1 MHFYK
6 EMLNTKMIFSI
17 IVISLEVY
25 MNNQNI
31 FNEIREKIDIVDL
44 IGEYVPLVQKGR
56 NYFGVCPFHNDT
68 NPSMSVSREK
78 QIYKCFSC
86 GASGNIFTFVKDYEH
101 VDMRD
106 ALEILANKAGV
117 TLRNNNIAR
126 KTTKYDKFYEI
137 YDLANKF
144 YQNNINTKEGINAKE
159 YLKNRN
165 INEDII
171 KEFEIGLS
179 LDSMDSLT
187 KLLTKKGYDDLTL
200 DKLGLSSNNHDLF
213 INRIMVPIQ
222 DMNGRVVAFSGRV
235 YNKKSDH
242 KYVNT
247 KETEIFKKGTIL
259 YNYHRAKEEA
269 RRNKYVIIMEG
280 YMDVFRASSVGFK
293 NVVAIMG
300 TALTID
306 QTNLVKKLSNNV
318 YLCLDGDNPGQ
329 KAMLSVGAELE
340 KAGVNVKIVLLTND
354 EDPDTYILKYGK
366 EKFSNL
372 IDSAISFS
380 DFKLQALK
388 KGVNFNSDLELS
400 HYVNSVI
407 KEASLIDDE
416 IRREIILKKLALEVN
431 LSYNTLE
438 KRLNEYLEKRKPKD
452 VIIKEVVPTNKLS
465 RYDKAVYG
473 MIYATLMD
481 KKYLKRFEDES
492 LYFVNQKARYLLME
506 IEYYYKKFG
515 NIQIADFYTYLMDKE
530 ELLELYNNIINYV
543 DSNSISDEAVTD
555 FMNVIRSYN
564 MRLEIKR
571 LTDKLRNETDEL
583 EKSKIAEE
591 IRLLRIGE

>member
-1 MHFYK
+1 
-6 EMLNTKMIFSI
+6 
-17 IVISLEVY
+17 
-25 MNNQNI
+25 MNNQNL

-86 GASGNIFTFVKDYEH
+86 GASGNIFTFVRDYEH

-117 TLRNNNIAR
+117 TLSNNNIAR

-179 LDSMDSLT
+179 LDIMDSLT

-269 RRNKYVIIMEG
+269 RRSKYVIIMEG

-300 TALTID
+300 TALTLE

-340 KAGVNVKIVLLTND
+340 KAGVNVKIILLTND

-372 IDSAISFS
+372 IDGAISFS
-380 DFKLQALK
+380 DFKLRSLK

-400 HYVNSVI
+400 HYIDSVI
-407 KEASLIDDE
+407 KETSLIDDE

-438 KRLNEYLEKRKPKD
+438 KRLNEYLEKKQPKSV
-452 VIIKEVVPTNKLS
+452 VIENVKPTNKLS
-465 RYDKAVYG
+465 QYDKAVYG
-473 MIYATLMD
+473 MIYAILINP
-481 KKYLKRFEDES
+481 KYLKQFNKES

-515 NIQIADFYTYLMDKE
+515 NIVIADFYTYLIDKE

-564 MRLEIKR
+564 LGLEIKR
-571 LTDKLRNETDEL
+571 LTDKLKKETDEM

>member
-1 MHFYK
+1 
-6 EMLNTKMIFSI
+6 
-17 IVISLEVY
+17 

-126 KTTKYDKFYEI
+126 KTTKFDKFYEI

-400 HYVNSVI
+400 HYVDSVI

-530 ELLELYNNIINYV
+530 ELLELYNNIINYI

>member
-1 MHFYK
+1 
-6 EMLNTKMIFSI
+6 
-17 IVISLEVY
+17 
-25 MNNQNI
+25 MNNQNL

-44 IGEYVPLVQKGR
+44 IGEYVHLVQKGR

-86 GASGNIFTFVKDYEH
+86 GASGNIFTFVRDYEH

-117 TLRNNNIAR
+117 TLSNNNIAR

-247 KETEIFKKGTIL
+247 KETEIFTKGTIL

-269 RRNKYVIIMEG
+269 RRSKYVIIMEG

-340 KAGVNVKIVLLTND
+340 KAGVNVKIILLTND

-372 IDSAISFS
+372 IDGAISFS
-380 DFKLQALK
+380 DFKLRSLK

-400 HYVNSVI
+400 HYIDSVI
-407 KEASLIDDE
+407 KETSLIDDE

-438 KRLNEYLEKRKPKD
+438 KRLNEYLEKKQPKSV
-452 VIIKEVVPTNKLS
+452 VIENVKPTNKLS
-465 RYDKAVYG
+465 QYDKAVYG
-473 MIYATLMD
+473 MIYAILINP
-481 KKYLKRFEDES
+481 KYLKQFNKES

-515 NIQIADFYTYLMDKE
+515 NIVIADFYTYLIDKE

>member
-1 MHFYK
+1 
-6 EMLNTKMIFSI
+6 
-17 IVISLEVY
+17 

-481 KKYLKRFEDES
+481 KKYLKRFEDEP

>member
-1 MHFYK
+1 
-6 EMLNTKMIFSI
+6 
-17 IVISLEVY
+17 
-25 MNNQNI
+25 MNNQNL

-86 GASGNIFTFVKDYEH
+86 GASGNIFTFVRDYEH

-117 TLRNNNIAR
+117 TLSNNNIAR
-126 KTTKYDKFYEI
+126 KATKYDKFYEI

-269 RRNKYVIIMEG
+269 RRSKYVIIMEG

-300 TALTID
+300 TALTLE
-306 QTNLVKKLSNNV
+306 QTSLVKKLSNNV

-340 KAGVNVKIVLLTND
+340 KAGVNVKIILLTND

-372 IDSAISFS
+372 IDGAISFS
-380 DFKLQALK
+380 DFKLRSLK

-400 HYVNSVI
+400 HYIDSVI
-407 KEASLIDDE
+407 KETSLIDDE

-438 KRLNEYLEKRKPKD
+438 KRLNEYLEKKQPKSV
-452 VIIKEVVPTNKLS
+452 VIENVKHTNKLS
-465 RYDKAVYG
+465 QYDKAVYG
-473 MIYATLMD
+473 MIYATLID

-515 NIQIADFYTYLMDKE
+515 NIQIADFYTYLIDKE

-543 DSNSISDEAVTD
+543 DSNSISDVAVTD

-564 MRLEIKR
+564 LGLEIKR
-571 LTDKLRNETDEL
+571 LTDKLKKETDEM

>member
-1 MHFYK
+1 
-6 EMLNTKMIFSI
+6 
-17 IVISLEVY
+17 
-25 MNNQNI
+25 MNNQNL

-86 GASGNIFTFVKDYEH
+86 GASGNIFTFVRDYEH

-117 TLRNNNIAR
+117 TLSNNNIAR

-300 TALTID
+300 TALTLE
-306 QTNLVKKLSNNV
+306 QTSLVKKLSNNV

-340 KAGVNVKIVLLTND
+340 KAGVNVKIILLTND

-372 IDSAISFS
+372 IDGAISFS
-380 DFKLQALK
+380 DFKLRSLK

-400 HYVNSVI
+400 HYIDSVI
-407 KEASLIDDE
+407 KETSLIDDE

-438 KRLNEYLEKRKPKD
+438 KRLNEYLEKKQPKSV
-452 VIIKEVVPTNKLS
+452 VIENVKPTNKLS
-465 RYDKAVYG
+465 QYDKAVYG
-473 MIYATLMD
+473 MIYAILINP
-481 KKYLKRFEDES
+481 KYLKQFNKES

-515 NIQIADFYTYLMDKE
+515 NIVIADFYTYLIDKE

-543 DSNSISDEAVTD
+543 DSNSISDVAVTD

-564 MRLEIKR
+564 LGLEIKR
-571 LTDKLRNETDEL
+571 LTDKLKKETDEM

>member
-1 MHFYK
+1 
-6 EMLNTKMIFSI
+6 
-17 IVISLEVY
+17 
-25 MNNQNI
+25 MNNQNL

-86 GASGNIFTFVKDYEH
+86 GASGNIFTFVRDYEH

-117 TLRNNNIAR
+117 TLSNNNIAR

-269 RRNKYVIIMEG
+269 RRSKYVIIMEG

-300 TALTID
+300 TALTLE

-340 KAGVNVKIVLLTND
+340 KAGVNVKIILLTND

-372 IDSAISFS
+372 IDGAISFS
-380 DFKLQALK
+380 DFKLRSLK

-400 HYVNSVI
+400 HYIDSVI
-407 KEASLIDDE
+407 KETSLIDDE

-438 KRLNEYLEKRKPKD
+438 KRLNEYLEKKQPKSV
-452 VIIKEVVPTNKLS
+452 VIENVKHTNKLS
-465 RYDKAVYG
+465 QYDKAVYG

-515 NIQIADFYTYLMDKE
+515 NIQIADFYTYLIDKE

-543 DSNSISDEAVTD
+543 DSNSISDVAVTD

-564 MRLEIKR
+564 LGLEIKR
-571 LTDKLRNETDEL
+571 LTDKLKKETDEM

>member
-1 MHFYK
+1 
-6 EMLNTKMIFSI
+6 
-17 IVISLEVY
+17 
-25 MNNQNI
+25 MNNQNL

-86 GASGNIFTFVKDYEH
+86 GASGNIFTFVRDYEH

-117 TLRNNNIAR
+117 TLSNNNIAR

-165 INEDII
+165 VNEDII

-200 DKLGLSSNNHDLF
+200 DRLGLSSNNHDLF

-269 RRNKYVIIMEG
+269 RRSKYVIIMEG

-300 TALTID
+300 TALTLE

-340 KAGVNVKIVLLTND
+340 KAGVNVKIILLTND

-372 IDSAISFS
+372 IDGAISFS
-380 DFKLQALK
+380 DFKLRSLK

-400 HYVNSVI
+400 HYIDSVI
-407 KEASLIDDE
+407 KETSLIDDE

-438 KRLNEYLEKRKPKD
+438 KRLNEYLEKKQPKSV
-452 VIIKEVVPTNKLS
+452 VIENVKHTNKLS
-465 RYDKAVYG
+465 QYDKAVYG
-473 MIYATLMD
+473 MIYATLID

-515 NIQIADFYTYLMDKE
+515 NIQIADFYTYLIDKE

-543 DSNSISDEAVTD
+543 DSNSISDVAVTD

-564 MRLEIKR
+564 LGLEIKR
-571 LTDKLRNETDEL
+571 LTDKLKKETDEM

>member
-1 MHFYK
+1 
-6 EMLNTKMIFSI
+6 
-17 IVISLEVY
+17 

-31 FNEIREKIDIVDL
+31 FNEIRERIDIVDL

-117 TLRNNNIAR
+117 TLMNNNIAR

-300 TALTID
+300 TALTIE

-400 HYVNSVI
+400 HYVDSVI

-530 ELLELYNNIINYV
+530 ELLELYNNIINYI

-571 LTDKLRNETDEL
+571 LSDKLRNETDEL

>member
-1 MHFYK
+1 MAYIT
-6 EMLNTKMIFSI
+6 EELT
-17 IVISLEVY
+17 
-25 MNNQNI
+25 
-31 FNEIREKIDIVDL
+31 NEIQNRCDIVDV
-44 IGEYVPLVQKGR
+44 ISKYVTLTKRGK
-56 NYFGVCPFHNDT
+56 NYFGLCPFHDDHNA
-68 NPSMSVSREK
+68 SMSVSPEK

-86 GASGNIFTFVKDYEH
+86 GASGNIFTFVRDYEH

-117 TLRNNNIAR
+117 TLSNNNIAR

-300 TALTID
+300 TALTLE
-306 QTNLVKKLSNNV
+306 QTSLVKKLSNNV

-340 KAGVNVKIVLLTND
+340 KAGVNVKIILLTND

-372 IDSAISFS
+372 IDGAISFS
-380 DFKLQALK
+380 DFKLRSLK

-400 HYVNSVI
+400 HYIDSVI
-407 KEASLIDDE
+407 KETSLIDDE

-438 KRLNEYLEKRKPKD
+438 KRLNEYLEKKQPKSV
-452 VIIKEVVPTNKLS
+452 VIENVKPTNKLS
-465 RYDKAVYG
+465 QYDKAVYG
-473 MIYATLMD
+473 MIYAILINP
-481 KKYLKRFEDES
+481 KYLKQFNKES

-515 NIQIADFYTYLMDKE
+515 NIVIADFYTYLIDKE

-543 DSNSISDEAVTD
+543 DSNSISDVAVTD

-564 MRLEIKR
+564 LGLEIKR
-571 LTDKLRNETDEL
+571 LTDKLKKETDEM

>member
-1 MHFYK
+1 
-6 EMLNTKMIFSI
+6 
-17 IVISLEVY
+17 
-25 MNNQNI
+25 MNNQNL

-86 GASGNIFTFVKDYEH
+86 GASGNIFTFVRDYEH
-101 VDMRD
+101 VDMRN

-117 TLRNNNIAR
+117 TLSNNNIAR

-269 RRNKYVIIMEG
+269 RRSKYVIIMEG

-300 TALTID
+300 TALTLE

-340 KAGVNVKIVLLTND
+340 KAGVNVKIILLTND

-372 IDSAISFS
+372 IDGAISFS
-380 DFKLQALK
+380 DFKLRSLK

-400 HYVNSVI
+400 HYIDSVI
-407 KEASLIDDE
+407 KETSLIDDE

-438 KRLNEYLEKRKPKD
+438 KRLNEYLEKKQPKSV
-452 VIIKEVVPTNKLS
+452 VIENVKPTNKLS
-465 RYDKAVYG
+465 QYDKAVYG
-473 MIYATLMD
+473 MIYAILINP
-481 KKYLKRFEDES
+481 KYLKQFNKES

-515 NIQIADFYTYLMDKE
+515 NIVIADFYTYLIDKE

-564 MRLEIKR
+564 LGLEIKR
-571 LTDKLRNETDEL
+571 LTDKLKKETDEM

>member
-1 MHFYK
+1 
-6 EMLNTKMIFSI
+6 
-17 IVISLEVY
+17 
-25 MNNQNI
+25 MNNQNL

-56 NYFGVCPFHNDT
+56 NYFGICPFHNDT

-86 GASGNIFTFVKDYEH
+86 GASGNIFTFVRDYEH

-117 TLRNNNIAR
+117 TLSNNNIAR

-200 DKLGLSSNNHDLF
+200 DRLGLSSNNHDLF

-222 DMNGRVVAFSGRV
+222 DMNSRVVAFSGRV

-269 RRNKYVIIMEG
+269 RRSKYVIIMEG

-300 TALTID
+300 TALTLE

-340 KAGVNVKIVLLTND
+340 KAGVNVKIILLTND

-372 IDSAISFS
+372 IDGAISFS
-380 DFKLQALK
+380 DFKLRSLK

-400 HYVNSVI
+400 HYIDSVI
-407 KEASLIDDE
+407 KETSLIDDE

-438 KRLNEYLEKRKPKD
+438 KRLNEYLEKKQPKSV
-452 VIIKEVVPTNKLS
+452 VIENVKHTNKLS
-465 RYDKAVYG
+465 QYDKAVYG
-473 MIYATLMD
+473 MIYATLID

-515 NIQIADFYTYLMDKE
+515 NIQIADFYTYLIDKE

-543 DSNSISDEAVTD
+543 DSNSISDVAVTD

-564 MRLEIKR
+564 LGLEIKR
-571 LTDKLRNETDEL
+571 LTDKLKKETDEM

>member
-1 MHFYK
+1 
-6 EMLNTKMIFSI
+6 
-17 IVISLEVY
+17 

-126 KTTKYDKFYEI
+126 KTTKFDKFYEI

-144 YQNNINTKEGINAKE
+144 YQNSINTKEGINAKE

-400 HYVNSVI
+400 HYVDSVI

>member
-1 MHFYK
+1 
-6 EMLNTKMIFSI
+6 
-17 IVISLEVY
+17 
-25 MNNQNI
+25 MNNQNL

-86 GASGNIFTFVKDYEH
+86 GASGNIFTFVRDYEH

-117 TLRNNNIAR
+117 TLSNNNIAR

-269 RRNKYVIIMEG
+269 RRSKYVIIMEG

-300 TALTID
+300 TALTLE

-340 KAGVNVKIVLLTND
+340 KAGVNVKIILLTND

-372 IDSAISFS
+372 IDGAISFS
-380 DFKLQALK
+380 DFKLRSLK

-400 HYVNSVI
+400 HYIDSVI
-407 KEASLIDDE
+407 KETSLIDDE

-438 KRLNEYLEKRKPKD
+438 KRLNEYLEKKQPKSV
-452 VIIKEVVPTNKLS
+452 VIENVKPTNKLS
-465 RYDKAVYG
+465 QYDKAVYG
-473 MIYATLMD
+473 MIYAILINP
-481 KKYLKRFEDES
+481 KYLKQFNKES

-515 NIQIADFYTYLMDKE
+515 NIVIADFYTYLIDKE

-543 DSNSISDEAVTD
+543 DSNSISDKAVTD

-564 MRLEIKR
+564 LGLEIKR
-571 LTDKLRNETDEL
+571 LTDKLKKETDEM

>member
-1 MHFYK
+1 
-6 EMLNTKMIFSI
+6 
-17 IVISLEVY
+17 
-25 MNNQNI
+25 MNNQNL

-86 GASGNIFTFVKDYEH
+86 GASGNIFTFVRDYEH

-117 TLRNNNIAR
+117 TLSNNNIAR

-269 RRNKYVIIMEG
+269 RRSKYVIIMEG

-300 TALTID
+300 TALTLE
-306 QTNLVKKLSNNV
+306 QTSLVKKLSNNV

-340 KAGVNVKIVLLTND
+340 KAGVNVKIILLTND

-372 IDSAISFS
+372 IDGAISFS
-380 DFKLQALK
+380 DFKLRSLK

-400 HYVNSVI
+400 HYIDSVI
-407 KEASLIDDE
+407 KETSLIDDE

-438 KRLNEYLEKRKPKD
+438 KRLNEYLEKKQPKSV
-452 VIIKEVVPTNKLS
+452 VIENVKHTNKLS
-465 RYDKAVYG
+465 QYDKAVYG
-473 MIYATLMD
+473 MIYATLID

-515 NIQIADFYTYLMDKE
+515 NIQIADFYTYLIDKE

-564 MRLEIKR
+564 LGLEIKR
-571 LTDKLRNETDEL
+571 LTDKLKKETDEM

>member
-1 MHFYK
+1 
-6 EMLNTKMIFSI
+6 
-17 IVISLEVY
+17 
-25 MNNQNI
+25 MNNQNL

-86 GASGNIFTFVKDYEH
+86 GASGNIFTFVRDYEH

-117 TLRNNNIAR
+117 TLSNNNIAR

-269 RRNKYVIIMEG
+269 RRSKYVIIMEG

-300 TALTID
+300 TALTLE

-340 KAGVNVKIVLLTND
+340 KAGVNVKIILLTND

-372 IDSAISFS
+372 IDGAISFS
-380 DFKLQALK
+380 DFKLRSLK

-400 HYVNSVI
+400 HYIDSVI
-407 KEASLIDDE
+407 KETSLIDDE

-438 KRLNEYLEKRKPKD
+438 KRLNEYLEKKQPKSV
-452 VIIKEVVPTNKLS
+452 VIENVKPTNKLS
-465 RYDKAVYG
+465 QYDKAVYG
-473 MIYATLMD
+473 MIYAILINP
-481 KKYLKRFEDES
+481 KYLKQFNKES

-515 NIQIADFYTYLMDKE
+515 NIVIADFYTYLIDKE

-564 MRLEIKR
+564 LGLEIKR
-571 LTDKLRNETDEL
+571 LTDKLKKETDEM

>member
-1 MHFYK
+1 
-6 EMLNTKMIFSI
+6 
-17 IVISLEVY
+17 

-31 FNEIREKIDIVDL
+31 FNEIRERIDIVDL

-300 TALTID
+300 TALTIE

-400 HYVNSVI
+400 HYVDSVI

-530 ELLELYNNIINYV
+530 ELLELYNNIINYI

-571 LTDKLRNETDEL
+571 LSDKLRNETDEL

>member
-1 MHFYK
+1 
-6 EMLNTKMIFSI
+6 
-17 IVISLEVY
+17 
-25 MNNQNI
+25 MNNQNL

-86 GASGNIFTFVKDYEH
+86 GASGNIFTFVRDYEH

-117 TLRNNNIAR
+117 TLSNNNIAR
-126 KTTKYDKFYEI
+126 KATKYDKFYEI

-144 YQNNINTKEGINAKE
+144 YQNNINTKEGITAKE

-269 RRNKYVIIMEG
+269 RRSKYVIIMEG

-300 TALTID
+300 TALTIE

-340 KAGVNVKIVLLTND
+340 KAGINVKIILLTND

-372 IDSAISFS
+372 IDGAISFS
-380 DFKLQALK
+380 DFKLRSLK

-400 HYVNSVI
+400 HYIDSVI
-407 KEASLIDDE
+407 KETSLIDDE

-438 KRLNEYLEKRKPKD
+438 KRLNEYLEKKQPKSV
-452 VIIKEVVPTNKLS
+452 VIENVKPTNKLS
-465 RYDKAVYG
+465 QYDKAVYG
-473 MIYATLMD
+473 MIYAILINP
-481 KKYLKRFEDES
+481 KYLKQFNKES

-515 NIQIADFYTYLMDKE
+515 NIVIADFYTYLIDKE

-564 MRLEIKR
+564 LGLEIKR
-571 LTDKLRNETDEL
+571 LTEKLKKETDEM

>member
-1 MHFYK
+1 
-6 EMLNTKMIFSI
+6 
-17 IVISLEVY
+17 
-25 MNNQNI
+25 MNNQNL

-86 GASGNIFTFVKDYEH
+86 GASGNIFTFVRDYEH

-117 TLRNNNIAR
+117 TLSNNNIAR

-200 DKLGLSSNNHDLF
+200 DRLGLSSNNHDLF

-269 RRNKYVIIMEG
+269 RRSKYVIIMEG

-300 TALTID
+300 TALTLE

-340 KAGVNVKIVLLTND
+340 KAGVNVKIILLTND

-372 IDSAISFS
+372 IDGAISFS
-380 DFKLQALK
+380 DFKLRSLK

-400 HYVNSVI
+400 HYIDSVI
-407 KEASLIDDE
+407 KETSLIDDE

-438 KRLNEYLEKRKPKD
+438 KRLNEYLEKKQPKSV
-452 VIIKEVVPTNKLS
+452 VIENVKPTNKLS
-465 RYDKAVYG
+465 QYDKAVYG
-473 MIYATLMD
+473 MIYAILINP
-481 KKYLKRFEDES
+481 KYLKQFNKES

-515 NIQIADFYTYLMDKE
+515 NIVIADFYTYLIDKE

-564 MRLEIKR
+564 LGLEIKR
-571 LTDKLRNETDEL
+571 LTDKLKKETDEM

>member
-1 MHFYK
+1 
-6 EMLNTKMIFSI
+6 
-17 IVISLEVY
+17 

-31 FNEIREKIDIVDL
+31 FNEIRERIDIVDL

-530 ELLELYNNIINYV
+530 ELLELYNNIINYI

-571 LTDKLRNETDEL
+571 LTDRLRNETDEL

>member
-1 MHFYK
+1 
-6 EMLNTKMIFSI
+6 
-17 IVISLEVY
+17 
-25 MNNQNI
+25 MNNQNL

-86 GASGNIFTFVKDYEH
+86 GASGNIFTFVRDYEH

-117 TLRNNNIAR
+117 TLSNNNIAR

-247 KETEIFKKGTIL
+247 KETEMFKKGTIL

-269 RRNKYVIIMEG
+269 RRSKYVIIMEG

-300 TALTID
+300 TALTLE

-340 KAGVNVKIVLLTND
+340 KAGVNVKIILLTND

-372 IDSAISFS
+372 IDGAISFS
-380 DFKLQALK
+380 DFKLRSLK

-400 HYVNSVI
+400 HYIDSVI
-407 KEASLIDDE
+407 KETSLIDDE

-438 KRLNEYLEKRKPKD
+438 KRLNEYLEKKQPKSV
-452 VIIKEVVPTNKLS
+452 VIENVKPTNKLS
-465 RYDKAVYG
+465 QYDKAVYG
-473 MIYATLMD
+473 MIYAILMNP
-481 KKYLKRFEDES
+481 KYLKQFNKES

-515 NIQIADFYTYLMDKE
+515 NIVIADFYTYLIDKE

-564 MRLEIKR
+564 LGLEIKR
-571 LTDKLRNETDEL
+571 LTDKLKKETDEM